1 MSGPTVSLGYVILC
15 VKDVAASLSFY
26 EAAFGLPRRFFHDD
40 GVNAYGE
47 LETGATRLA
56 FASLDLAKS
65 NLNHDIVAASL
76 DKPPLGVEVALR
88 DRRCS
93 SAVRPCLESRCHG
106 DVRTGRQAVGT
117 NRGLRA
123 R

>member
-1 MSGPTVSLGYVILC
+1 MSVTDVSLGYVILC

-26 EAAFGLPRRFFHDD
+26 DAAFGLPRRFFHDD

-56 FASLDLAKS
+56 FASLELAKS

-76 DKPPLGVEVALR
+76 DKPPLGLKWR
-88 DRRCS
+88 GDRRCS
-93 SAVRPCLESRCHG
+93 GAFRPCLEGRRHG
-106 DVRTGRQAVGT
+106 DVRTGR
-117 NRGLRA
+117 
-123 R
+123 